1 MSKCA
6 SITKLPGLCTPN
18 LQRLCTACC
27 ENLIEVHE
35 AVGSL
40 DNLKSWDLMGCKNLR
55 ILPVSLRLK
64 SLKYFSLHGCIRL
77 EKLPDLFTPNLEE
90 LDIGGCENL
99 MDVHE
104 AIESLDRLN
113 INESHLLM
121 NPDCFPSLMY
131 LTLVGSNIVTIPRS
145 ISRFTRLRGLYISY
159 CKKLR
164 EISRLPQSIRSVDAI
179 DCMSLDLSSSC
190 RLLNQASSLSLSLS
204 LYIYIYIYIK
214 V

>member
-1 MSKCA
+1 MSKCEF
-6 SITKLPGLCTPN
+6 IIKLPELCTPN
-18 LQRLCTACC
+18 LQRLYTAGC
-27 ENLIEVHE
+27 ENLTEVHE

-64 SLKYFSLHGCIRL
+64 SLKYFSLHGCVRL
-77 EKLPDLFTPNLEE
+77 KKLPDLCTPNLEE
-90 LDIGGCENL
+90 LDISGCENL

-113 INESHLLM
+113 INESHILM
-121 NPDCFPSLMY
+121 NPDCSPSLMY

-145 ISRFTRLRGLYISY
+145 ISRFTRLRGLYISC

-164 EISRLPQSIRSVDAI
+164 EISRLPQSIRSVDAT
-179 DCMSLDLSSSC
+179 DCMSLGLSSSR

-204 LYIYIYIYIK
+204 MYISLSD